1 MALPAPDTAC
11 LLQDSLFQSHRT
23 GDRHIGDVSTLQTPP
38 WLFSGRVQG
47 FRTNPRIVH
56 LPSQDRRRLK
66 AALLIENPNAKGRF
80 ITVETGTGEEDD
92 SAFLP
97 RGTVQ
102 TPSFHDGLAS
112 LLSRGDERQTWK
124 DGGTHSVMLLLM
136 VKIHWTRLVNT
147 AIVVAVF
154 RHRDKC

>member
-1 MALPAPDTAC
+1 M
-11 LLQDSLFQSHRT
+11 
-23 GDRHIGDVSTLQTPP
+23 
-38 WLFSGRVQG
+38 
-47 FRTNPRIVH
+47 
-56 LPSQDRRRLK
+56 
-66 AALLIENPNAKGRF
+66 
-80 ITVETGTGEEDD
+80 ETGTGEEDD

-147 AIVVAVF
+147 VIVVEVSDTEINANSITCV
-154 RHRDKC
+154 RQEKKKRANLGEPGL